1 MSETIASFPRKRPAV
16 IAHRG
21 ASAYAP
27 ENTLASFQK
36 AIDMKADYFELDVQL
51 TRDGSLAVFHDREI
65 SRFSVKRTSVVDM
78 SMIDMRKLDVGSWFG
93 PEFADQ
99 RVICLEEAL
108 ELADDKIGVYVE
120 LKSAVDETPRIP
132 DMLEVILEQDALTA
146 LDWQYL
152 YDAAYR
158 IGAESIIMARRAIDV
173 IRPYADRV
181 RIVAQAFSP
190 IIALVFLRE
199 APDIRFEFLGMD
211 LEEPP
216 NIWRDFVLFGEK
228 TGVAG
233 FNVNKESLDE
243 ARFKRFRDGGYSC
256 AIWVVDEPEDMRRLA
271 DLGVNALISNKPD
284 VCLGTLEAWSS
295 QNA

>member
-120 LKSAVDETPRIP
+120 LKSAVDETPASQRHAGSHP
-132 DMLEVILEQDALTA
+132 GAGRADRPGLADLR
-146 LDWQYL
+146 
-152 YDAAYR
+152 DAATASAPR
-158 IGAESIIMARRAIDV
+158 VLSWPGAIDV

-181 RIVAQAFSP
+181 RIVAQAFPPSFRPRLPFAKPRHPFRVPRHDLEGSP
-190 IIALVFLRE
+190 IS
-199 APDIRFEFLGMD
+199 G
-211 LEEPP
+211 
-216 NIWRDFVLFGEK
+216 RDFVLFERRR
-228 TGVAG
+228 VAG
-233 FNVNKESLDE
+233 FNVNKGVAGRGVSS
-243 ARFKRFRDGGYSC
+243 ASGTGAKSC